1 MQKKPLE
8 ITCYVAGAG
17 AFGVFFRWLQDQ
29 LAFDEAG
36 LNEKSVFNLLVP
48 ALIVAAALLFHR
60 FVSDMKERRLYAPED
75 FCQAFYNPGKL
86 FTAARWAAGVLMIA
100 GAALLLMSS
109 EADPHAEMIRVL
121 CLLAALS
128 GLAFPLTLG
137 AANYEFLAHEK
148 LVRLGMMLQVLTYAL
163 WLVLSYMQN
172 SYNSVP
178 WSFAVEIAAII
189 AAMLGF
195 FRAAGFAF
203 RVPDGHRALFAVML
217 GAAMCILALA
227 DERYMG
233 MQLILLSSAGMLILY
248 EWILVRNLKK
258 KRPETRKTGDA
269 EVDDGG
275 FEIVR

>member
-36 LNEKSVFNLLVP
+36 LNERSVLNLLVP

-128 GLAFPLTLG
+128 GLAFP
-137 AANYEFLAHEK
+137 
-148 LVRLGMMLQVLTYAL
+148 
-163 WLVLSYMQN
+163 
-172 SYNSVP
+172 
-178 WSFAVEIAAII
+178 
-189 AAMLGF
+189 
-195 FRAAGFAF
+195 
-203 RVPDGHRALFAVML
+203 
-217 GAAMCILALA
+217 
-227 DERYMG
+227 
-233 MQLILLSSAGMLILY
+233 
-248 EWILVRNLKK
+248 
-258 KRPETRKTGDA
+258 
-269 EVDDGG
+269 
-275 FEIVR
+275 

>member
-36 LNEKSVFNLLVP
+36 LNERSVFNLLVP

-148 LVRLGMMLQVLTYAL
+148 LVRLGMMLPVLMHAL

-189 AAMLGF
+189 AAMMGF
-195 FRAAGFAF
+195 FRAAGFAY

>member
-36 LNEKSVFNLLVP
+36 LNERSVFNLLVP
-48 ALIVAAALLFHR
+48 ALVVAAALLFHR

-75 FCQAFYNPGKL
+75 FCQAYYNPGKL
-86 FTAARWAAGVLMIA
+86 FLAARWAAGVVMIA

-128 GLAFPLTLG
+128 GLAFPLVLG
-137 AANYEFLAHEK
+137 AANYEFLAHER
-148 LVRLGMMLQVLTYAL
+148 LVRLGMMLPVLMYAL

-189 AAMLGF
+189 AAMMGF
-195 FRAAGFAF
+195 FRAAGFAY

-217 GAAMCILALA
+217 GAAMCIMTLA

-233 MQLILLSSAGMLILY
+233 MELIFLASAGMLILY

-258 KRPETRKTGDA
+258 KRPETKKAGDA

-275 FEIVR
+275 FEVVR

>member
-48 ALIVAAALLFHR
+48 VLVIAAALLFQR
-60 FVSDMKERRLYAPED
+60 FLSDMKERRLCAPED
-75 FCQAFYNPGKL
+75 FCEALYNPGKL
-86 FTAARWAAGVLMIA
+86 FAAARWAAGVVMIA
-100 GAALLLMSS
+100 GAGLLLISS
-109 EADPHAEMIRVL
+109 EADPNAGMIRVL

-128 GLAFPLTLG
+128 GLAFPLVLG

-148 LVRLGMMLQVLTYAL
+148 LTRLGMMLPVLMYAL
-163 WLVLSYMQN
+163 WLVLSYIQN
-172 SYNSVP
+172 AYNSVP

-189 AAMLGF
+189 AAMMGF
-195 FRAAGFAF
+195 FRVAGFAF
-203 RVPDGHRALFAVML
+203 RVPDGHKALFAVMM
-217 GAAMCILALA
+217 GAVMCILTLA

-233 MQLILLSSAGMLILY
+233 MQLILLASAGMLILY

-258 KRPETRKTGDA
+258 KRAETRKNGDA
-269 EVDDGG
+269 ETDDGG
-275 FEIVR
+275 FEIVK

>member
-36 LNEKSVFNLLVP
+36 LNERSVFNLLVP

-148 LVRLGMMLQVLTYAL
+148 LVRLGMMLPVLMHAL
-163 WLVLSYMQN
+163 WLVLSSMQN

-189 AAMLGF
+189 AAMMGF

>member
-36 LNEKSVFNLLVP
+36 LNERSVFNLLVP

-148 LVRLGMMLQVLTYAL
+148 LVRLGMMLPVLTYAL
-163 WLVLSYMQN
+163 WLGRSYMQS
-172 SYNSVP
+172 SYNRVP

-189 AAMLGF
+189 AAMMGF

>member
-48 ALIVAAALLFHR
+48 VLVIAAALLFQR
-60 FVSDMKERRLYAPED
+60 FVADMKERRLCSPED
-75 FCQAFYNPGKL
+75 FCGALYNPGRL
-86 FTAARWAAGVLMIA
+86 FTAARWAAGLIMIA
-100 GAALLLMSS
+100 GAGLLLISS
-109 EADPHAEMIRVL
+109 EADPNAGMIRVL

-128 GLAFPLTLG
+128 GLAFPLILG

-148 LVRLGMMLQVLTYAL
+148 LVRLGMMLPVSMYAL
-163 WLVLSYMQN
+163 WLVLSYIQN
-172 SYNSVP
+172 AYNSVL

-189 AAMLGF
+189 AAMMAF
-195 FRAAGFAF
+195 FRIAGFAF
-203 RVPDGHRALFAVML
+203 RVPDGHKALFAVMM
-217 GAAMCILALA
+217 GAAMCILTLA

-248 EWILVRNLKK
+248 EWILVRNMKRKRAETKK
-258 KRPETRKTGDA
+258 DGDA
-269 EVDDGG
+269 ETDDGG
-275 FEIVR
+275 FEIVK

>member
-1 MQKKPLE
+1 
-8 ITCYVAGAG
+8 
-17 AFGVFFRWLQDQ
+17 VFFRWLQDQ

-36 LNEKSVFNLLVP
+36 LNERSVFNLLVP

-148 LVRLGMMLQVLTYAL
+148 LVRLGMMLPVLMHAL

-189 AAMLGF
+189 AAMMGF

>member
-48 ALIVAAALLFHR
+48 VLVIAAALLFQR
-60 FVSDMKERRLYAPED
+60 FLSDMKERRLCAPED
-75 FCQAFYNPGKL
+75 FCEALYNPGKL
-86 FTAARWAAGVLMIA
+86 FAAARWAAGVVMIA
-100 GAALLLMSS
+100 GAGLLLISS
-109 EADPHAEMIRVL
+109 EADPNAGMIRVL

-128 GLAFPLTLG
+128 GLAFPLVLG

-148 LVRLGMMLQVLTYAL
+148 LTRLGMMLPVLMYAL
-163 WLVLSYMQN
+163 WLVLSYIQN
-172 SYNSVP
+172 AYNSVP

-189 AAMLGF
+189 AAMMGF
-195 FRAAGFAF
+195 FRVAGFAF
-203 RVPDGHRALFAVML
+203 RVPDGHKALFAVMM
-217 GAAMCILALA
+217 GAVMCILTLA

-233 MQLILLSSAGMLILY
+233 MQLILLASAGMLILY
-248 EWILVRNLKK
+248 EWLLVRNLKK
-258 KRPETRKTGDA
+258 KRAETRKNGDA
-269 EVDDGG
+269 ETDDGG
-275 FEIVR
+275 FEIVK

>member
-36 LNEKSVFNLLVP
+36 LNERSVFNLLVP

-75 FCQAFYNPGKL
+75 FCQAFYTPGKL

-148 LVRLGMMLQVLTYAL
+148 LVRLGMMLPVLTYAL

-189 AAMLGF
+189 AAMMGF

>member
-60 FVSDMKERRLYAPED
+60 FVSDMKERRLCAPED
-75 FCQAFYNPGKL
+75 FCDAFYNPGRL
-86 FTAARWAAGVLMIA
+86 FTAARWAAGLVMAA

-137 AANYEFLAHEK
+137 AANYEYLAHEK
-148 LVRLGMMLQVLTYAL
+148 LVRLGMMLPVMTYAL
-163 WLVLSYMQN
+163 WLVLSYVQN
-172 SYNSVP
+172 SQNSVP

-217 GAAMCILALA
+217 GGAMCILALA

-233 MQLILLSSAGMLILY
+233 MQLIFLASAGMLILY
-248 EWILVRNLKK
+248 EWILVRNLQK
-258 KRPETRKTGDA
+258 KRPETKKAGGA
-269 EVDDGG
+269 ETDDGG
-275 FEIVR
+275 FEVVR

>member
-128 GLAFPLTLG
+128 GLAFPLVLG

-148 LVRLGMMLQVLTYAL
+148 LVRLGMMLPVLMYAL
-163 WLVLSYMQN
+163 WLVLSYIQN
-172 SYNSVP
+172 SHNSVP

-195 FRAAGFAF
+195 FRVAGFAF
-203 RVPDGHRALFAVML
+203 RVPDGHRALFDVML
-217 GAAMCILALA
+217 GGAMCILALA

-233 MQLILLSSAGMLILY
+233 MQLIFLASAGMLILY

-258 KRPETRKTGDA
+258 KRPETKKTGDA
-269 EVDDGG
+269 ETDDGG
-275 FEIVR
+275 FEVVR

>member
-36 LNEKSVFNLLVP
+36 LNERSVFNLLVP

-148 LVRLGMMLQVLTYAL
+148 LVRLGMMLPVLTYAL

-189 AAMLGF
+189 AAMMGF

-217 GAAMCILALA
+217 GAAMCILTLA

>member
-29 LAFDEAG
+29 LAFDEQG
-36 LNEKSVFNLLVP
+36 LNERSVFNLLVP
-48 ALIVAAALLFHR
+48 VLVVAAVLLFQR
-60 FVSDMKERRLYAPED
+60 FISDMKDRKLYSPD
-75 FCQAFYNPGKL
+75 SFCEALYNPGKL
-86 FTAARWAAGVLMIA
+86 FTAARWAAGVMMI
-100 GAALLLMSS
+100 GGALLLLISS

-128 GLAFPLTLG
+128 GAAFPLVLG
-137 AANYEFLAHEK
+137 AANYDYLAHEK
-148 LVRLGMMLQVLTYAL
+148 MVRFGMMLPVLMYAL

-172 SYNSVP
+172 AYNSVA

-189 AAMLGF
+189 TAMMGF

-203 RVPDGHRALFAVML
+203 RVPDGHKALFAVML
-217 GAAMCILALA
+217 GAMMCILVLA

-233 MQLILLSSAGMLILY
+233 MQLIFLASAGMLILY
-248 EWILVRNLKK
+248 EWILVRNLQQ
-258 KRPETRKTGDA
+258 KRPESKKSGAAD
-269 EVDDGG
+269 VDDGG
-275 FEIVR
+275 FEKIR